1 MHSPPPLH
9 APRDARQTR
18 SESFIK
24 CAPRPILI
32 TTPKGAQTKSRAL
45 IHIRHLPGVLQ
56 LLEEHQVGI
65 IRSQHEQVYPLQH
78 AAPLH
83 MRLLDLAPAAIGVLL
98 QCPYPQVLL
107 HDDLPLSFPCGE
119 STLVS
124 CSLFRILLSK
134 RKSTSRFHS
143 ISPQNRREYRQ
154 ARGFSGMLCL
164 NGCAKEHGVA

>member
-24 CAPRPILI
+24 GAPRPILI

-45 IHIRHLPGVLQ
+45 IHIRHLPGLLQ

-65 IRSQHEQVYPLQH
+65 IRSQHEQVHPLQH

-83 MRLLDLAPAAIGVLL
+83 MCLLDLATSAIGVLL
-98 QCPYPQVLL
+98 KCSYPYILL
-107 HDDLPLSFPCGE
+107 HVRSAPFIPL
-119 STLVS
+119 
-124 CSLFRILLSK
+124 
-134 RKSTSRFHS
+134 
-143 ISPQNRREYRQ
+143 
-154 ARGFSGMLCL
+154 
-164 NGCAKEHGVA
+164 GC